1 MEAGV
6 RGLSVGGEEYEDSE
20 PEAKR
25 KGASGLIETSNP
37 NAVSTRNIKIKDM
50 NSAAAAPQTRR
61 EREAAEK
68 EAAAARYRKRHEQG
82 LTEEYKKDM
91 ARLEEVKRRRAEAKE
106 KEEEKKRLEEET
118 QKEVRGW
125 EVEGGTGGGSSGRG
139 VTKLLRGPP
148 PVEKPFWKG
157 TAPVYPFPPPPPPT
171 LTLYN

>member
-6 RGLSVGGEEYEDSE
+6 GGLSVGGEEYEDSE

-118 QKEVRGW
+118 QKEVRGC
-125 EVEGGTGGGSSGRG
+125 EVEGGTGGGRHQ
-139 VTKLLRGPP
+139 
-148 PVEKPFWKG
+148 VE
-157 TAPVYPFPPPPPPT
+157 V
-171 LTLYN
+171 